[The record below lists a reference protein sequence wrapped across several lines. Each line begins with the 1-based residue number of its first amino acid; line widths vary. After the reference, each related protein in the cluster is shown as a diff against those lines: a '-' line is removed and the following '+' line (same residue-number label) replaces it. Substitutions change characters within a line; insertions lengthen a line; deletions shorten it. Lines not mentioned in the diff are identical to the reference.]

1 MSNTPTPSTTNIPS
15 SPKNQRQHPHIRL
28 FSYTMLAIRQCL
40 RCAHHYNPLPF
51 STLQANLNTN
61 YRRNQ
66 KSLFSS
72 SSPNSKSQDTS
83 QSSATTNNDSSGTYT
98 PKPNTDGITTINI
111 KDRVKIISIQNGRII
126 HVQLSRPSKL
136 NSLDIPMFQAIAE
149 SASILKYDTTI
160 NKNMRVII
168 ISGEGRAF
176 CTGLDA
182 KSVAL
187 SGPSSSLSTLLD
199 RPSPYGG
206 KDGVGNLAQDV
217 CYLWR

>member
-1 MSNTPTPSTTNIPS
+1 
-15 SPKNQRQHPHIRL
+15 
-28 FSYTMLAIRQCL
+28 
-40 RCAHHYNPLPF
+40 
-51 STLQANLNTN
+51 
-61 YRRNQ
+61 
-66 KSLFSS
+66 
-72 SSPNSKSQDTS
+72 
-83 QSSATTNNDSSGTYT
+83 
-98 PKPNTDGITTINI
+98 
-111 KDRVKIISIQNGRII
+111 
-126 HVQLSRPSKL
+126 
-136 NSLDIPMFQAIAE
+136 MFQAIAE
-149 SASILKYDTTI
+149 SASILKSDTTI

>member
-1 MSNTPTPSTTNIPS
+1 
-15 SPKNQRQHPHIRL
+15 
-28 FSYTMLAIRQCL
+28 MLAIRHRL
-40 RCAHHYNPLPF
+40 RCAHHYTLPF
-51 STLQANLNTN
+51 STLLQTNVNTN

-66 KSLFSS
+66 KSPFFSS
-72 SSPNSKSQDTS
+72 SNSKSKDIS
-83 QSSATTNNDSSGTYT
+83 QSIVTYI
-98 PKPNTDGITTINI
+98 PNHTDGETTLNI
-111 KDRVKIISIQNGRII
+111 KDRIKIISSQNGRII

-149 SASILKYDTTI
+149 SASILKNDTTI

>member
-1 MSNTPTPSTTNIPS
+1 
-15 SPKNQRQHPHIRL
+15 
-28 FSYTMLAIRQCL
+28 MLAIRQCL
-40 RCAHHYNPLPF
+40 RLRCAHHCNPPLPF

-66 KSLFSS
+66 KSLLYS
-72 SSPNSKSQDTS
+72 SSPDSKSQDTS
-83 QSSATTNNDSSGTYT
+83 QSSANTNTNNDSSVTYS
-98 PKPNTDGITTINI
+98 PKPATDGETTINI
-111 KDRVKIISIQNGRII
+111 KDRVKIISLQNGRII

-149 SASILKYDTTI
+149 SASILKNDTTI

-182 KSVAL
+182 KSVAI
-187 SGPSSSLSTLLD
+187 
-199 RPSPYGG
+199 
-206 KDGVGNLAQDV
+206 
-217 CYLWR
+217 

>member
-1 MSNTPTPSTTNIPS
+1 
-15 SPKNQRQHPHIRL
+15 
-28 FSYTMLAIRQCL
+28 MLAIRL

-111 KDRVKIISIQNGRII
+111 KDSVKIIPLQNGRII